1 MKLLKRLLGSEYG
14 MIGVLLSLCLF
25 FSLITYDEQQPVG
38 LDAAQRVS
46 EQIDQIKVLEK
57 SVIIAGTG
65 GKDGQI
71 FAEHLEELLRSKDWY
86 IKELVI
92 GGPPELGQAINKAF
106 EGNSTVS
113 LLARKVFVNL
123 PVVENLKR
131 KTMGIKSIEIVYP
144 EAYIIKFFKGNKFIK
159 HSKSNSCN
167 CDYCNRHDSCY
178 YYCWN

>member
-1 MKLLKRLLGSEYG
+1 

-65 GKDGQI
+65 GKERPNICGTFRGDL
-71 FAEHLEELLRSKDWY
+71 HSKDWY

-113 LLARKVFVNL
+113 LLACEKVFVNL

-144 EAYIIKFFKGNKFIK
+144 EAYNWPNFLKATNL
-159 HSKSNSCN
+159 
-167 CDYCNRHDSCY
+167 
-178 YYCWN
+178 